1 MSDSIQESDLRLHK
15 SAARRAWRT
24 YPLTCS
30 GWKILQKTLLLAVL
44 LLLSAALRAEAMD
57 SLQGRYG
64 AVVRITMPDRSEEFQ
79 CVLVFSKNEATL
91 TAVPQGN
98 DKGVFVIHSD
108 RSTRKGRYWI
118 KSSSNPEAV
127 EPWIDSFD
135 ANMTPIMTTLYDPTF
150 PACTYL
156 QCKESKEYL
165 VLQDEP
171 LQAKFRKN
179 KKGMHVDS
187 TFQLDQK
194 GRVVSFRQDLANS
207 SNQELPIRTTSLS
220 NYDIDGLGDVPR
232 NISTTLTIPVR
243 YSEVTPRPTKTISA
257 TMEILSREA
266 LPKDFAMAAY
276 LDSATKNFKE
286 VTVDYEARARSAMP
300 TPAPATPSISAPPT
314 ANNAAPST
322 LNNAAPP
329 AANNAAKGLPTLPS
343 YGGHKVY
350 THLLLAVGAVMVILG
365 GALFLRKKAGG

>member
-1 MSDSIQESDLRLHK
+1 MSDPIPESDSRLRK
-15 SAARRAWRT
+15 SAPHGAWRT
-24 YPLTCS
+24 DYLAFS
-30 GWKILQKTLLLAVL
+30 GWNILQKALLLAVL
-44 LLLSAALRAEAMD
+44 LFLPAALRAEAMD

-64 AVVRITMPDRSEEFQ
+64 AVVRITMSDRSEEFQ

-98 DKGVFVIHSD
+98 DKGVFIIHSD

-127 EPWIDSFD
+127 EPWVDSFD

-179 KKGMHVDS
+179 KKDLHVDS

-194 GRVVSFRQDLANS
+194 GRVVSFRQDLTNS
-207 SNQELPIRTTSLS
+207 SNQVLPIRATSLS
-220 NYDIDGLGDVPR
+220 NYDVEGLGDMPQ

-243 YSEVTPRPTKTISA
+243 YSEVTPRPTRTISSM
-257 TMEILSREA
+257 MEILSRET

-276 LDSATKNFKE
+276 LDSATKDFKE

-300 TPAPATPSISAPPT
+300 TPAPATPSISVPPT
-314 ANNAAPST
+314 PTNS
-322 LNNAAPP
+322 APP
-329 AANNAAKGLPTLPS
+329 AANNAAKGLPKLPS
-343 YGGHKVY
+343 YGGHKAY

-365 GALFLRKKAGG
+365 GALFLKKKVGG